1 MSVLAEALNRDL
13 QGLRNFVERAGAL
26 QTELDAKGVGR
37 PVEDKPKTRRGTS
50 NGNSNGNSTD
60 RRRRRE
66 WLVETYRADTKARWR
81 FEVLIPCESDH
92 PDAQDVCRCY
102 RCGTLLTADVV
113 TVDRII
119 PGCRGGTYHRNN
131 IRPACSDCNEK
142 TGGATRGK
150 PAKRACPTC
159 GGATK
164 YRRLVPVNPLD
175 TRRCTDH
182 RHPK

>member
-1 MSVLAEALNRDL
+1 
-13 QGLRNFVERAGAL
+13 
-26 QTELDAKGVGR
+26 
-37 PVEDKPKTRRGTS
+37 VEDKPKARRGAS

-66 WLVETYRADTKARWR
+66 WLVETYRADADAHPKVFRSGYGIDVPFGTG
-81 FEVLIPCESDH
+81 IP
-92 PDAQDVCRCY
+92 ACRCY
-102 RCGTLLTADVV
+102 RCGGLLTADTV
-113 TVDRII
+113 TVDRIK
-119 PGCRGGTYHRNN
+119 PGCQGGTYARNN